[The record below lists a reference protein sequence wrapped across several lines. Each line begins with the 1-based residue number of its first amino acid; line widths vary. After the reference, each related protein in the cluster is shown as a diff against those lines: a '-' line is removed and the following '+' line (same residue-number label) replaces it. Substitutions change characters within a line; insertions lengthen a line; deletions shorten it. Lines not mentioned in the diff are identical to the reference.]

1 MDEDILEP
9 SMQQYQIF
17 HVGGT
22 SGSFINII
30 FSHYLQHLGVD
41 IDAKKLLVDFTGS
54 CHQVARCPGDKT
66 HWIDKLDSNK
76 KTIAIDFDEDDKKI
90 IATMVFEKIIM
101 FLILKDPTLL
111 QRKWPN
117 SAVSTINWRDR
128 ELLKKTFV
136 ENPDLLIFYDWKQQL
151 ERANPV
157 LILRFKDIMF
167 GDINGIV
174 AKFFQTERLI
184 KLDNFIKE
192 YRKINQKYLD
202 ILR

>member
-17 HVGGT
+17 FVGGT
-22 SGSFINII
+22 GGSFINII

-41 IDAKKLLVDFTGS
+41 INAKKLLVDSTTGN
-54 CHQVARCPGDKT
+54 CHRAKRPGDMT

-90 IATMVFEKIIM
+90 IATMVFEKTMM
-101 FLILKDPTLL
+101 FLILEDPTLL

-117 SAVSTINWRDR
+117 SAVSDINWRDR
-128 ELLKKTFV
+128 KLLKKTFV

-174 AKFFQTERLI
+174 AKFFQTKRLI
-184 KLDNFIKE
+184 ELDNFIKE
-192 YRKINQKYLD
+192 YRKINRKYLD